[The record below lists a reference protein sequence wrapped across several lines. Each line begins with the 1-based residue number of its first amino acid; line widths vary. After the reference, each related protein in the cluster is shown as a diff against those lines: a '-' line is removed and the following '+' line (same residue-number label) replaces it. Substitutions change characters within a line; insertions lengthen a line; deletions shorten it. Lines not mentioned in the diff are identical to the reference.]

1 MLALLD
7 YVLKN
12 GTVIDG
18 TGRAGFRADVAVRD
32 GTIAGIGQFD
42 AAQARVCVDAAGKA
56 VTPGFIDIHRHAD
69 AAAFR
74 PGFGRAELRQ
84 GLTTIVNGNC
94 GLSVAPCGEAYRTQI
109 LHYLD
114 PVTGALPQAVG
125 VQSMGEYLTA
135 LEKQPLPL
143 NLGMLAGG
151 GTLRASAAGFGS
163 AVLTPEAMKTLHLR
177 LEQALSDG
185 ALGVSLGLGYAPEC
199 FYTTDELIEALR
211 PLAGSDVVV
220 TVHMRQEG
228 DRVVESLREM
238 LHVAGTLR
246 VPLEVSHLK
255 SIGKRNWGRCTP
267 EMLRLLENARQ
278 AGLDA
283 ACDMYPYTRGS
294 TQLLHILPPECQNAP
309 LEQLSQELLDPAY
322 RAQVRRR
329 MEQDSDFEN
338 ISLLCGWENV
348 YVTSAAKERNAWL
361 LGMSV
366 AQAASRAGRDPFD
379 LVFDLLSDEN
389 CTPSMIDAVASDDD
403 LERVLACPF
412 SSVISDS
419 TYPDTGLLHPR
430 VYGSFVRMIETY
442 VNRKKLLPLEQAV
455 RKMTSLPA
463 SRLRL
468 TGRGIL
474 QPGADA
480 DLCVFDPLALH
491 ECGTYTDPA
500 REAAGMDYVFVGG
513 RPAIARG
520 EWTKERAG
528 RVLRR

>member
-1 MLALLD
+1 MLD
-7 YVLKN
+7 YILKN

-18 TGRAGFRADVAVRD
+18 TGRAGVRADVAIR
-32 GTIAGIGQFD
+32 GGKIAGIGQFD
-42 AAQARVCVDAAGKA
+42 AAQARVCVDAAGKT
-56 VTPGFIDIHRHAD
+56 VTPGFLDIHRHAD

-84 GLTTIVNGNC
+84 GLTTIINGNC
-94 GLSVAPCGEAYRTQI
+94 GLSVAPCGEEYRTQI

-114 PVTGALPQAVG
+114 PVTGALPETVG
-125 VQSMGEYLTA
+125 VQSMEAYLTA

-143 NLGMLAGG
+143 NLGMLVGG
-151 GTLRASAAGFGS
+151 GTLRASVSGFGS
-163 AVLTPEAMKTLHLR
+163 APLTADAMKLLHR
-177 LEQALSDG
+177 RMEQALSDG

-199 FYTTDELIEALR
+199 FYTTDELIKVLR
-211 PLAGSDVVV
+211 PLAGGDVVV

-238 LHVAGTLR
+238 LHVAETLR

-267 EMLRLLENARQ
+267 EMLHLLENARQ
-278 AGLDA
+278 TGLDA

-294 TQLLHILPPECQNAP
+294 TQLIHILPPECQNAP
-309 LEQLSQELLDPAY
+309 LEQLSQNLRDPAY

-329 MEQDSDFEN
+329 MEHDSDFEN
-338 ISLLCGWENV
+338 ISLLSGWENV
-348 YVTSAAKERNAWL
+348 YVTSAAKEHNAWL

-366 AQAASRAGRDPFD
+366 ARAAQEAGRDPFD
-379 LVFDLLSDEN
+379 LIFDLLADEN
-389 CTPSMIDAVASDDD
+389 CTASMIDAVASDDD
-403 LERVLACPF
+403 LEQVLACPF
-412 SSVISDS
+412 SSIISDS

-442 VNRKKLLPLEQAV
+442 VNQKKLLPLEEAV

-468 TGRGIL
+468 TGKGVL

-480 DLCVFDPLALH
+480 DICVFAPLALH

-520 EWTKERAG
+520 EWTEERAG

>member
-18 TGRAGFRADVAVRD
+18 TGRAGFRADVAVWD

-42 AAQARVCVDAAGKA
+42 AAQARVCVDVSGKT

-114 PVTGALPQAVG
+114 PVTGALPEAVG

-143 NLGMLAGG
+143 NLGMLVGG
-151 GTLRASAAGFGS
+151 GTLRASVAGFGS

-238 LHVAGTLR
+238 LHVAETLR
-246 VPLEVSHLK
+246 VPLEISHLK

-267 EMLRLLENARQ
+267 EMLRLLAEARE

-294 TQLLHILPPECQNAP
+294 TQLLHILPPECQNMA

-329 MEQDSDFEN
+329 MEHDSDFEN

-348 YVTSAAKERNAWL
+348 YITSAAKERNAWL

-366 AQAASRAGRDPFD
+366 AQAASRAGRDPYE
-379 LVFDLLSDEN
+379 LVFDLLADEG

-412 SSVISDS
+412 SSIISDS

-442 VNRKKLLPLEQAV
+442 VNQKKLLPLEQAV

-468 TGRGIL
+468 TGKGIL

-480 DLCVFDPLALH
+480 DICVFDPQALH
-491 ECGTYTDPA
+491 ERGTYTDPA

-520 EWTKERAG
+520 EWTKERVG